1 MTEPTSPH
9 PVDPQGTESHAT
21 PATEANASAAPL
33 SPAILVLGFI
43 VMMLIGVLIAQNFRG
58 KGGQPS
64 DDPALL
70 QIRAEYEARRADI
83 ERQRAEAGLAPL
95 ASPTSG
101 ESADQIA
108 ARLKKDADLLAA
120 TSSQLQ
126 SMLAQANTLLSAKNA
141 ELLTS
146 EQSRQSLVNQ
156 IAKYQADLN
165 HALVDGSTA
174 DLLRRQLADVSA
186 KRDAILAELES
197 AKTKLADAGTR
208 PSNEAVADLQRR
220 LDEATRAK
228 GFFESQVS
236 ELKTRVAE
244 LESKLRSQNLFAKN
258 ESELLPT
265 AVELFRSLR
274 LLENQP
280 DSEISAAYSGFGVN
294 LGANVVR
301 KLTFPT
307 GSSVPSP
314 EDEAAIRALPG
325 TLPDEGLILVVG
337 YASETGNVDANQ
349 TLSSD
354 RATAVAKT
362 LDAAKLA
369 NQKVQAVYLGQTDR
383 FGSKFPERNQLCEI
397 WQIRPKK

>member
-1 MTEPTSPH
+1 MTQPTSRPPSDQNEPETSVPPH
-9 PVDPQGTESHAT
+9 NEQA
-21 PATEANASAAPL
+21 AASASL

-43 VMMLIGVLIAQNFRG
+43 VMILLGVLIAQNLKG
-58 KGGQPS
+58 KGGQGA

-70 QIRAEYEARRADI
+70 QIKSDI
-83 ERQRAEAGLAPL
+83 ERQRAEINRQRTEAGLPPL
-95 ASPTSG
+95 ANTLSG
-101 ESADQIA
+101 ESCEQIA

-126 SMLAQANTLLSAKNA
+126 SMLADANSQLSAKNS

-146 EQSRQSLVNQ
+146 EQARQSQLSQ
-156 IAKYQADLN
+156 IAKLQADLN
-165 HALVDGSTA
+165 RALVEGSNV
-174 DLLRRQLADVSA
+174 DMLKRQLDAA
-186 KRDAILAELES
+186 ATKRDALMAELD
-197 AKTKLADAGTR
+197 AARQKLADAGSR
-208 PSNEAVADLQRR
+208 PTTEAMADLQRR

-228 GFFESQVS
+228 GFFE
-236 ELKTRVAE
+236 TRVKE
-244 LESKLRSQNLFAKN
+244 LEAKLAEMESKFRSQSLFAKN
-258 ESELLPT
+258 EGELLPI

-274 LLENQP
+274 VLENQP

-307 GSSVPSP
+307 GSSVPAP
-314 EDEAAIRALPG
+314 EDEAAVRMLPT

-349 TLSSD
+349 KLSSD
-354 RATAVAKT
+354 RATAVAQT
-362 LDAAKLA
+362 LDAAKLP

-397 WQIRPKK
+397 WQIRPRK

>member
-1 MTEPTSPH
+1 MTEPTSPT
-9 PVDPQGTESHAT
+9 PVDPHESESHVAPT
-21 PATEANASAAPL
+21 TETSTAAAPL

-43 VMMLIGVLIAQNFRG
+43 VMLLLGVLIAQNLKG
-58 KGGQPS
+58 KGGQSS
-64 DDPALL
+64 DDAALL

-95 ASPTSG
+95 ASSTSG
-101 ESADQIA
+101 ETADQIA

-126 SMLAQANTLLSAKNA
+126 AMLAQTNTLLSAKNS

-156 IAKYQADLN
+156 IAKYQTDLN
-165 HALVDGSTA
+165 RALVDGSTA
-174 DLLRRQLADVSA
+174 DLMKRQLAEVSA
-186 KRDAILAELES
+186 KRDAIMTELES
-197 AKTKLADAGTR
+197 TRAKLAEAGTR
-208 PSNEAVADLQRR
+208 PSSEAVADLQRR
-220 LDEATRAK
+220 LDEASRAK
-228 GFFESQVS
+228 SFFETQVLD
-236 ELKTRVAE
+236 LKARVAE

-258 ESELLPT
+258 EGELLPT

-307 GSSVPSP
+307 GSSVPAP
-314 EDEAAIRALPG
+314 EDETAIRNLPG

-362 LDAAKLA
+362 LDAAKLP

-397 WQIRPKK
+397 WQVRPKK